1 MYLKPAYYQYQL
13 YRYENGLMEV
23 VDEDNYL
30 KKFRCGQIHWIN
42 RQTGQEENIFKALSE
57 KHAAKRHLTKWRKD
71 KGILV

>member
-1 MYLKPAYYQYQL
+1 
-13 YRYENGLMEV
+13 MEV